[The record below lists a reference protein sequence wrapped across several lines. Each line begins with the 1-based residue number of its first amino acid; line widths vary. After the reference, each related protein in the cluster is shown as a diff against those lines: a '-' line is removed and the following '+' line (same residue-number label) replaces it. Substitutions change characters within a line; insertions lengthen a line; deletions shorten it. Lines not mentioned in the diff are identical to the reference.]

1 MTKIEMTKTKIEM
14 TKIEMTKMHYEIAA
28 YDFIEWYNKNIPH
41 HTEVIDMDYLEMY
54 ISSKRSK

>member
-1 MTKIEMTKTKIEM
+1 MTKTKIEM